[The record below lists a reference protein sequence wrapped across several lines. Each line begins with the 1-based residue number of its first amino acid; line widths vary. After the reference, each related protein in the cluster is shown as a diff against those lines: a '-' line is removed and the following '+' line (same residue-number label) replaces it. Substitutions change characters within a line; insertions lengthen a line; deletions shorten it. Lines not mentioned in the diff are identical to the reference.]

1 VGHYFIQ
8 DPTSS
13 IEVGGAT
20 TKAVNSIGI
29 STTQAIVSGNLTSS
43 YQYVQGGYTR
53 WILGITTTG
62 GPIPVPV
69 LAKAETLSTAD
80 ILKISTTPLGK
91 PITVVVDN
99 STTPFTVLSVQ

>member
-29 STTQAIVSGNLTSS
+29 STTQAIVSGNLTSRD
-43 YQYVQGGYTR
+43 QYVEGGYTR
-53 WILGITTTG
+53 WILGITTNG
-62 GPIPVPV
+62 GLVPV
-69 LAKAETLSTAD
+69 LAKAETLTTAD
-80 ILKISTTPLGK
+80 KLTISTTPLGK